1 MDYDARAVLQGEV
14 FAPLRD
20 LDTFKKTC
28 TVMNDTLAWDL
39 EGNRD
44 ETKSLDIDP
53 CMLHDLEAI
62 NNRIA

>member
-1 MDYDARAVLQGEV
+1 MDYDAGAVLQGEV

-28 TVMNDTLAWDL
+28 TVLNDTLAWDL

-44 ETKSLDIDP
+44 IS
-53 CMLHDLEAI
+53 C
-62 NNRIA
+62 